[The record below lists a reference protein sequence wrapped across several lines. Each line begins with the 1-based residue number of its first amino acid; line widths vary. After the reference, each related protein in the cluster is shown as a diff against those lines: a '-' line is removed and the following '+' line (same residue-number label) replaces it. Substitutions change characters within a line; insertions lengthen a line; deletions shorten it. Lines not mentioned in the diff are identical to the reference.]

1 MKLWLWTLNHL
12 QNTSDADGSRLYSSA
27 RQGVTFRLADALCWL
42 LASRQQILDLI
53 ELEEKS
59 TANAPGG
66 DGLTGTVAFLSDLCH
81 VQAARAAARRAASA
95 PIWSMD
101 TTGILR
107 GRPGAQR
114 LLPRRELEAW
124 EAYAPGMTA
133 FALDVIQ
140 PDGSHPEKAGP
151 CAQCGENS
159 AFQQQRN
166 RLDLCLTG
174 SQLAKDRAARA
185 LAMVMIPEVPD
196 YPR

>member
-1 MKLWLWTLNHL
+1 MPT
-12 QNTSDADGSRLYSSA
+12 ARRLYSSA

-42 LASRQQILDLI
+42 LASRQQILDLM
-53 ELEEKS
+53 ELEAKS
-59 TANAPGG
+59 AANAAGG
-66 DGLTGTVAFLSDLCH
+66 DGLTGTVTFLSDLCH
-81 VQAARAAARRAASA
+81 VQAARAAGEA
-95 PIWSMD
+95 
-101 TTGILR
+101 
-107 GRPGAQR
+107 GRICADLVYGYNRHPSWDDPEHKGCF
-114 LLPRRELEAW
+114 LGEELEAW